1 MVYQPIG
8 QMRIPPDYLVG
19 AIRTVDE
26 PSSITTRVRGVVRDL
41 STQLA
46 VGWVRTLREQMDAAL
61 VTERLLVGLSV
72 AFGLLALVLAGIG
85 VYGVIA
91 YDVTRRTR
99 EIGIRLAL
107 GALRRAVVGAVLRQ
121 TATIV
126 VPGIVVGLAGAV
138 MASALV
144 ETFLFGIT
152 PRDPV
157 TLAMTALVLGAIAL
171 AAAYV
176 PARRAARVNPAI
188 ALRAE

>member
-1 MVYQPIG
+1 V
-8 QMRIPPDYLVG
+8 RRPPANSFYLVG
-19 AIRTVDE
+19 AIRTDE
-26 PSSITTRVRGVVRDL
+26 PSPITTRIRGVVRDL
-41 STQLA
+41 RSQLA

-61 VTERLLVGLSV
+61 VTERLLVSLSV
-72 AFGLLALVLAGIG
+72 GFGLLALVLAGIG

-91 YDVTRRTR
+91 YDVARRTR
-99 EIGIRLAL
+99 EIAIRLAL
-107 GALRRAVVGAVLRQ
+107 CALRRTVVGAVLRQ
-121 TATIV
+121 TATV
-126 VPGIVVGLAGAV
+126 AVPGVVVGLAGAV

-152 PRDPV
+152 SRDPV
-157 TLAMTALVLGAIAL
+157 TLAMTVLALGAIAL

>member
-1 MVYQPIG
+1 
-8 QMRIPPDYLVG
+8 
-19 AIRTVDE
+19 
-26 PSSITTRVRGVVRDL
+26 
-41 STQLA
+41 
-46 VGWVRTLREQMDAAL
+46 
-61 VTERLLVGLSV
+61 
-72 AFGLLALVLAGIG
+72 
-85 VYGVIA
+85 
-91 YDVTRRTR
+91 
-99 EIGIRLAL
+99 
-107 GALRRAVVGAVLRQ
+107 VVGAVLRQ

-126 VPGIVVGLAGAV
+126 VPGIVIGLAGAV

-144 ETFLFGIT
+144 ETFLFGVT